1 MMKLFKLK
9 KRLTTNQKAL
19 KKMEIETNR
28 AIASVQ
34 KLENLYLKIK
44 NKPQTKER

>member
-1 MMKLFKLK
+1 MKLFKLK
-9 KRLTTNQKAL
+9 KRLTPHQKAL
-19 KKMEIETNR
+19 KQMEIETNR